1 MMSIPDRFS
10 LDGRVAVVSGPG
22 RGIGRAIEE

>member
-1 MMSIPDRFS
+1 MSILDTFS

-22 RGIGRAIEE
+22 QGIGRAITD